1 LYGIPQ
7 LLNHPFFGLGMG
19 ALYRPFISKIDGYGN
34 MGPHYTHNGHLWI
47 AMKGGLFA
55 WLALM
60 AFLII
65 FIVQG
70 LKKWRQVTDPSMQ
83 SLALGFSLVGLSVI
97 IASILHPIIITL
109 FWTPLLGII
118 FGINHVIF
126 KLYTGETE
134 TVQTEALPAE
144 YQT

>member
-1 LYGIPQ
+1 
-7 LLNHPFFGLGMG
+7 
-19 ALYRPFISKIDGYGN
+19 
-34 MGPHYTHNGHLWI
+34 
-47 AMKGGLFA
+47 MKGGLLA

-83 SLALGFSLVGLSVI
+83 SLALGFSLVGFSVI

-118 FGINHVIF
+118 FAINHVIF
-126 KLYTGETE
+126 KLYIEEAETP
-134 TVQTEALPAE
+134 QPEALSTG